1 MYNYIYEYQFPPG
14 LSDDPD
20 MVFLMERY
28 WKGLC
33 RYCIV
38 LTVLYCTV
46 LYCTVLY
53 CSALYCTVLYCAL
66 VQGAAQED
74 QTGPLLL
81 LHGAAVLQPGH
92 AARPP
97 HSPHL
102 PQPPH
107 TRLRHLHQCQASS
120 IMLVSAL

>member
-38 LTVLYCTV
+38 LTVFYCTILFCTV
-46 LYCTVLY
+46 LYCTVHL
-53 CSALYCTVLYCAL
+53 CRVPPRRIR
-66 VQGAAQED
+66 QGLFFCFTE
-74 QTGPLLL
+74 PLSFTQATLL
-81 LHGAAVLQPGH
+81 APLTLLTFLN
-92 AARPP
+92 
-97 HSPHL
+97 L
-102 PQPPH
+102 PTLAYVPFTSVRQV
-107 TRLRHLHQCQASS
+107 TSC
-120 IMLVSAL
+120 

>member
-38 LTVLYCTV
+38 LTVLY
-46 LYCTVLY
+46 
-53 CSALYCTVLYCAL
+53 LYCTVLYCAL

-74 QTGPLLL
+74 QTGLVLL
-81 LHGAAVLQPGH
+81 LHGAAVLHPGH

-107 TRLRHLHQCQASS
+107 TRICHLHQCQASS
-120 IMLVSAL
+120 IMLVPAL

>member
-38 LTVLYCTV
+38 LTVFYCTILFCTV
-46 LYCTVLY
+46 LYCTVHL
-53 CSALYCTVLYCAL
+53 CRVPPRRIR
-66 VQGAAQED
+66 QGLFFCFTE
-74 QTGPLLL
+74 PLSFTQATLL
-81 LHGAAVLQPGH
+81 APLTLLTFLN
-92 AARPP
+92 
-97 HSPHL
+97 L
-102 PQPPH
+102 PTLAYVTFTSVRQV
-107 TRLRHLHQCQASS
+107 TSC
-120 IMLVSAL
+120 